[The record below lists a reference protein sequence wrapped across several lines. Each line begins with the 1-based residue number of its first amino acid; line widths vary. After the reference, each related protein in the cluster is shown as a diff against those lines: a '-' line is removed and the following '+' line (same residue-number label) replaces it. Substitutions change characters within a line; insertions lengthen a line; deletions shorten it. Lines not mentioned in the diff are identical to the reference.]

1 MAWLCDCDDGTAPM
15 KQEPPKKQQQE
26 SKTGQQ
32 GAAGLVSVDKAR
44 MPPSE
49 GELAPEFSGPRP
61 GLEGQSGVASSFTS
75 MRTQNYNATIE
86 PGEPSSCSRK
96 KSSIG
101 DVIRRSEQPG
111 QAARQA
117 SSRESRRSDKGS
129 GKGEEKALPA
139 ENAPDKVYGKSDSKT
154 STSRTSS
161 EKHKHR
167 KSHRKHRHRESGPCC
182 CPMYEVEV
190 VKTAG
195 AAALGGRQRHLQ
207 SDKLGMQVVT
217 TETVTKRLY
226 KYNIDV
232 DLPEGIRVSPR
243 GKLVEDQGVSAENG
257 AYDNMPQQYSAEPAY
272 QPPYGQTYP
281 HPQRPQLT
289 YSPQDQVVPYESQQP
304 AGRYMQFQ
312 QQQIST
318 NGARTGMMQVSSYEM
333 LQHRVASPSM
343 MPMVPRHEATQHL
356 RGQMQL
362 THPRKVDSLV
372 FQCLCGHA
380 RGRRKST
387 TLTTTTSSTTCP
399 TSKNTS
405 TKTNK
410 TSSSSKSSNKKKGK
424 KSSTSTD
431 NGRKKKEKKSS
442 SSSTSTDNGRKKK
455 KKSSTSNTSTKSDHK
470 KGKKNSSSSTS
481 TKSDNKKGKRS
492 STSSSS
498 STSTSSSSRNKK
510 GDSKPCF
517 TQVEIHCDRCR
528 LRKTYL
534 VCKECYS
541 RHKITTCKDCK
552 APTVI
557 EYIRYPSQNAF
568 VNVAGQMVPQ
578 RPALPPPPPQV
589 YQPQQQ
595 QQQPYEADD
604 MVGAFADGNAAL
616 IVCCSSKTVLPVSNT
631 AVYQDPG
638 AAYRQVPVT
647 TNLVL
652 GIMCPD
658 EFNEPNDNSTT
669 SSSTTTTTSSSRTP
683 VKSGTTSPTKSPGK
697 SRTNTRSR
705 NAGDENRGSS
715 LCNCGHDIRTCRMCH
730 EKKHTH

>member
-15 KQEPPKKQQQE
+15 KEPPKQKPSQSKQ
-26 SKTGQQ
+26 GLQ
-32 GAAGLVSVDKAR
+32 GAAGRVSADQMR

-49 GELAPEFSGPRP
+49 GEQVPEFSGPRP

-75 MRTQNYNATIE
+75 MRTQNFNATIE

-96 KSSIG
+96 KSSID

-111 QAARQA
+111 QAARKA

-129 GKGEEKALPA
+129 IKGEEKASPA
-139 ENAPDKVYGKSDSKT
+139 ENVPDKVDGKSESK
-154 STSRTSS
+154 SSMSRTSS
-161 EKHKHR
+161 EKQKHR
-167 KSHRKHRHRESGPCC
+167 KSHRKHRHRDSVPCC
-182 CPMYEVEV
+182 CPMYEVEMI
-190 VKTAG
+190 KTAG
-195 AAALGGRQRHLQ
+195 AAALGGRQRNLP

-257 AYDNMPQQYSAEPAY
+257 AYDNMPQPYSAQPTY

-281 HPQRPQLT
+281 QSQRQQLT
-289 YSPQDQVVPYESQQP
+289 YSPQDQVAPYEPQQP
-304 AGRYMQFQ
+304 AGRYIQFQ

-318 NGARTGMMQVSSYEM
+318 NGARTGTMQVSSYEV
-333 LQHRVASPSM
+333 LPYRAASPPM
-343 MPMVPRHEATQHL
+343 MPMAPRHEAAQHP
-356 RGQMQL
+356 RGLIQI

-372 FQCLCGHA
+372 FQCMCGHA

-387 TLTTTTSSTTCP
+387 PSNTTTSSTTSP
-399 TSKNTS
+399 NNKNTS

-410 TSSSSKSSNKKKGK
+410 TSSSSKSSSKKTSSSSKSSSKKKGK

-431 NGRKKKEKKSS
+431 SGHKKKKGSS
-442 SSSTSTDNGRKKK
+442 SSN
-455 KKSSTSNTSTKSDHK
+455 STKSEDK
-470 KGKKNSSSSTS
+470 
-481 TKSDNKKGKRS
+481 KKGKRN

-498 STSTSSSSRNKK
+498 TTSSRSSSSRNKK
-510 GDSKPCF
+510 GDSKPGF
-517 TQVEIHCDRCR
+517 VQVEIHCDRCR

-541 RHKITTCKDCK
+541 RHKITTCKECK

-557 EYIRYPSQNAF
+557 EYIRYPSQSAF
-568 VNVAGQMVPQ
+568 VNMVGQMAPQ
-578 RPALPPPPPQV
+578 RPALQPSPPQA
-589 YQPQQQ
+589 YEQQQRQQQ
-595 QQQPYEADD
+595 QQQLQHQQLQHQLQLQPYEADG
-604 MVGAFADGNAAL
+604 MARAFADGNAAL
-616 IVCCSSKTVLPVSNT
+616 IVCCSSKAMLPVSNT
-631 AVYQDPG
+631 DVYQDPG
-638 AAYRQVPVT
+638 AAYRQMPVT

-658 EFNEPNDNSTT
+658 ECNETYENSTT
-669 SSSTTTTTSSSRTP
+669 SSSTVTTTSSSRTP
-683 VKSGTTSPTKSPGK
+683 VKSETTNPTKSPGK
-697 SRTNTRSR
+697 SRINTHSR

-715 LCNCGHDIRTCRMCH
+715 LCNCGHDIRTCRVCH
-730 EKKHTH
+730 DKKNTH